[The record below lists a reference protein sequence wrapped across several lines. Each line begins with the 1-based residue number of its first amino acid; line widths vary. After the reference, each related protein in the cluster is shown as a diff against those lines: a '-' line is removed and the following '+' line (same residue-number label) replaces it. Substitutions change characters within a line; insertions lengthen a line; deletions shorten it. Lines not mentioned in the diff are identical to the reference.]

1 MKKFY
6 IMLAALA
13 AMTLNAQEVLQG
25 TINVGD
31 FDEPTATYNGSY
43 FDMAPTNFYIA
54 HTGAQMLYTPDELAD
69 LQDKANVKITKL
81 TFKFYCEDYK
91 AYTRDIKVSVQAVDA
106 TEFAIN
112 DEGVKQFFSFD
123 APALEFEWNCDMI
136 EYYGDDCEVVFDLS
150 NCPFSLEPGKTL
162 LVTAVFDAQD
172 NDNCTMGSDY
182 APFYTSDVR
191 SKAMLYTNNWT
202 SFVEYAQGDDFPD
215 ATAMLGCGT
224 NVNLPVTKID
234 YTYEE
239 QEEPQVYFLTGT
251 FNRWGEQGAAPNI
264 AFMEDE
270 DGNLTASVNL
280 VANDRFKVIT
290 TDESGETIWY
300 GGTVTNPDDETDY
313 FWVTEELLGSG
324 LTIFPGPEYHDFI
337 VFEDGKY
344 KLYLSPALGKSPA
357 SSLILTVTKEE
368 DVPTAVT
375 DINVDNIASVKYVNL
390 AGQVSATPFDG
401 VNIQVTTM
409 KDGSKKAVKMIR

>member
-6 IMLAALA
+6 ILLAALA

-31 FDEPTATYNGSY
+31 FDAPETVYNGSY

-54 HTGAQMLYTPDELAD
+54 HTGAQMLYTPAELAD
-69 LQDKANVKITKL
+69 LQDKDNVKITKL
-81 TFKFYCEDYK
+81 TFKFLCEDYET
-91 AYTRDIKVSVQAVDA
+91 YTRDIKVSLKAIDE
-106 TEFAIN
+106 TEFAVN
-112 DEGVKQFFSFD
+112 DQGIKQFFNFD
-123 APALEFEWNCDMI
+123 EPQLEFEWSCDMVD
-136 EYYGDDCEVVFDLS
+136 YYYDDGEIVFDLTNS
-150 NCPFSLEPGKTL
+150 PFSLEAGKTL
-162 LVTAVFDAQD
+162 LVTAIFDAQD
-172 NDNCTMGSDY
+172 DDNCTMGSDY
-182 APFYTSDVR
+182 VPFYTSGIS
-191 SKAMLYTNNWT
+191 SKAMVYTNNWT

-224 NVNLPVTKID
+224 NVELPVTKID

-270 DGNLTASVNL
+270 EGNLAASVDL
-280 VANDRFKVIT
+280 VAYDRFKVIT
-290 TDESGETIWY
+290 VDETGETIWY
-300 GGTVTNPDDETDY
+300 GGTVEDPNPEYPY
-313 FWVTEELLGSG
+313 FWVTEELLGCG
-324 LTIFPGPEYHDFI
+324 LTIFPGDEYKDLI

-344 KLYLSPALGKSPA
+344 TLYLSPALRSPA
-357 SSLILTVTKEE
+357 GSLILTVTKEE
-368 DVPTAVT
+368 EVPTAVT

-390 AGQVSATPFDG
+390 AGQVSATPFEG

-409 KDGSKKAVKMIR
+409 KDGSKKAVKVIR